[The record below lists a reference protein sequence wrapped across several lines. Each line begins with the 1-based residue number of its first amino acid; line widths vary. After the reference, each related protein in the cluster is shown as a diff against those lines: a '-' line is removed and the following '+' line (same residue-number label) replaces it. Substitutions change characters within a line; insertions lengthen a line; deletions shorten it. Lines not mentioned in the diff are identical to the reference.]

1 MATKNAATK
10 KAAGPKTIKP
20 KELDGLIKGVIKE
33 LEKAR
38 KSADKA
44 FKKNP
49 LVLTDTR
56 AILQKAADN
65 LETVITKAQGN
76 DGGGEQ
82 PTG

>member
-1 MATKNAATK
+1 MATK

-38 KSADKA
+38 KSAEKA
-44 FKKNP
+44 FKKKP
-49 LVLTDTR
+49 LLLSDTR
-56 AILQKAADN
+56 AILQKAADA
-65 LETVITKAQGN
+65 LETVITKAQGD

-82 PTG
+82 PNG

>member
-1 MATKNAATK
+1 MATKKAAAK

-20 KELDGLIKGVIKE
+20 KELDGLIKGVIKQ

-44 FKKNP
+44 FKKTP
-49 LVLTDTR
+49 LVLTETR
-56 AILQKAADN
+56 SLLQAAGDS

-82 PTG
+82 PNG

>member
-1 MATKNAATK
+1 MATK

-38 KSADKA
+38 KSAEKA
-44 FKKNP
+44 FKKKP

-65 LETVITKAQGN
+65 LETVITKAHGD

-82 PTG
+82 PKG

>member
-1 MATKNAATK
+1 MATK

-38 KSADKA
+38 KSAEKA
-44 FKKNP
+44 FKKKP
-49 LVLTDTR
+49 LLLSDTR
-56 AILQKAADN
+56 AILQKAADA
-65 LETVITKAQGN
+65 LETVITKAQGD

-82 PTG
+82 PKG

>member
-1 MATKNAATK
+1 MATK

-38 KSADKA
+38 KSAEKA
-44 FKKNP
+44 FKKKP
-49 LVLTDTR
+49 LLLLDTR
-56 AILQKAADN
+56 AILQNAAN
-65 LETVITKAQGN
+65 ALENVITKSKGD

-82 PTG
+82 PNG